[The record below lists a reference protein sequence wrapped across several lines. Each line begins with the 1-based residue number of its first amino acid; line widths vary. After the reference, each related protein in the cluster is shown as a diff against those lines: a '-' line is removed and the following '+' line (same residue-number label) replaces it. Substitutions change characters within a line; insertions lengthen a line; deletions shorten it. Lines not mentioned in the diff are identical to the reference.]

1 VEDKVKI
8 ARKLDAIGIDYIEG
22 GYGGAN
28 PKDMEFFARM
38 KASPLPR
45 AEIVAFGNT
54 RRAGVAV
61 EEDATL
67 RALLATEVPVVT
79 LVAKA
84 SLPQVV
90 RVLRTT
96 PEENLA
102 MIADSIHFL
111 KAKGRRVI
119 FDAEHFFDGYIAD
132 SEYALQALEVAE
144 EAGAEVICLCDTN
157 GGTLP
162 SRLVEIIRRVKEA
175 IDTPLGIHAHDDM
188 GVAVANTL
196 AAVKEGL
203 THVQGTING
212 YGERCGNADLCAII
226 PNLKLK
232 MGIDCVSDAQLA
244 QLTELSRYVSELANL
259 SPDPFAPY
267 VGQSAF
273 VHKGGLHADAM
284 AKWEDSYQH
293 IQPELVGNY
302 QRILVSELSGRSN
315 ILAKAKE
322 LGFELASRAPEVTG
336 ILDTVKELE
345 AQGFQFEGAEGS
357 FELLIRRAQSGYRP
371 PFQLLDFLVL
381 VEKRTGRE
389 ILAEA
394 TIKVQ
399 VGDQV
404 MHTAAEGNGPVNAL
418 DAALRKALSSFYPVL
433 DSVRLTDYKVRILD
447 ETAGTEARTRVLIE
461 TSDGHNT
468 WSTVGSSTNIIEA
481 SWLALADSLEY
492 ALIKNGY

>member
-1 VEDKVKI
+1 MKVELYDTTLRDGAQREGISLSVEDKVKI
-8 ARKLDAIGIDYIEG
+8 ARKLDAIGIHYIEG
-22 GYGGAN
+22 GYGGSN

-45 AEIVAFGNT
+45 AEVVAFGST
-54 RRAGVAV
+54 RRADVAA
-61 EEDATL
+61 EGDASL
-67 RALLATEVPVVT
+67 RALLATEAPVLT

-84 SLPQVV
+84 SLPQVI

-96 PEENLA
+96 PQENLA
-102 MIADSIHFL
+102 MIADSIRFL

-119 FDAEHFFDGYIAD
+119 FDAEHLFDGYTAD
-132 SEYALQALEVAE
+132 PKYALKTLEAAE
-144 EAGAEVICLCDTN
+144 EAGAEAICLCDTN

-175 IDTPLGIHAHDDM
+175 IHAPLGIHAHDDI

-196 AAVKEGL
+196 AAVEEGL
-203 THVQGTING
+203 GHVQGTING
-212 YGERCGNADLCAII
+212 YGERCGNANLCAII

-259 SPDPFAPY
+259 SSDPFVPY

-273 VHKGGLHADAM
+273 VHKGGLHANAV

-293 IQPELVGNY
+293 IRPELVGNY

-315 ILAKAKE
+315 ILAKARE
-322 LGFELASRAPEVTG
+322 LGLELPPRGPEVHS
-336 ILDTVKELE
+336 ILDTVKHLE

-357 FELLIRRAQSGYRP
+357 FELLIRRAQPGYRS
-371 PFQLLDFLVL
+371 PFRLLDFLVL

-418 DAALRKALSSFYPVL
+418 DAGLGKALLSF
-433 DSVRLTDYKVRILD
+433 
-447 ETAGTEARTRVLIE
+447 
-461 TSDGHNT
+461 
-468 WSTVGSSTNIIEA
+468 
-481 SWLALADSLEY
+481 
-492 ALIKNGY
+492 